1 MEAKPSLQSSAS
13 KQKSRDDRLSEEKWN
28 ELFARPEAKRVMRE
42 MAHKALE
49 DYCAERTTGVAIT
62 KDGRLAP
69 ARNHRQLGNYR
80 TLLQD
85 HLAQRAI
92 LSQRTLWLC
101 KSNNQV

>member
-42 MAHKALE
+42 MARKAL
-49 DYCAERTTGVAIT
+49 DYQAKRTTNVAIT

-69 ARNHRQLGNYR
+69 N
-80 TLLQD
+80 
-85 HLAQRAI
+85 
-92 LSQRTLWLC
+92 
-101 KSNNQV
+101 V